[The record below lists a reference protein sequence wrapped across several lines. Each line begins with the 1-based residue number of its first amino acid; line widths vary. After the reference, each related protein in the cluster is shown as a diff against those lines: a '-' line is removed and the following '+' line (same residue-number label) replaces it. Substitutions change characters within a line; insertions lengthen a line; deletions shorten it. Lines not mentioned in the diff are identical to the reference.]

1 MGHIIVVECKVM
13 RVFIFDSNGNVLNK
27 FTCSKYLE
35 FPNGVCCNDKQ
46 EIFISDNRA
55 HCIKVFSYDGQFLRT
70 IGSEGI
76 TNYPIGVVQNSQGDV
91 LIADNHNN
99 FNLTIFN
106 QGKEKI
112 LKFFVEEGTNR
123 RDDCELSDDALRR
136 DSAKMLSLRL

>member
-1 MGHIIVVECKVM
+1 LYQS
-13 RVFIFDSNGNVLNK
+13 IFL
-27 FTCSKYLE
+27 
-35 FPNGVCCNDKQ
+35 
-46 EIFISDNRA
+46 
-55 HCIKVFSYDGQFLRT
+55 
-70 IGSEGI
+70 GSEGI